1 MLTDPAPQNA
11 PPWPLLKP
19 PRPLTAQWPS
29 KAWLAEKFPVG
40 MWNADGSNVF
50 AIKWFG
56 YSDSWETLLSAWE
69 DEVFTVIW
77 PGSPLPY
84 SGLLKCLM

>member
-1 MLTDPAPQNA
+1 M
-11 PPWPLLKP
+11 
-19 PRPLTAQWPS
+19 
-29 KAWLAEKFPVG
+29 AEKFPSG
-40 MWNADGSNVF
+40 SWSQEAADVF
-50 AIKWFG
+50 AQRWFA
-56 YSDSWETLLSAWE
+56 YADSWETLLSAWE